1 MKLDLSLDYHAHILP
16 GCDHGSDGLATSL
29 KQVEMAASAGVKTI
43 CATPHFY
50 PHKESVESFLRRRK
64 KTAGLLLRELPEN
77 APLIQLGAEV
87 LICDGMERLDGLN
100 RLCREGTNEL
110 LLEMPFYAWPES
122 IWDTLYLLC
131 DLADIQIVLAH
142 AERYP
147 AENIEKLICESV
159 PLQLNAEC
167 LTKPLKRKRYLEW
180 IENGYVK
187 YLGSDI
193 HMLGRG
199 YKDWQKCRQILVDI
213 MQFTNITLILSASGK
228 TKTLMLLSGGS
239 IVLNIGMNFLLFHLL
254 GVIGP
259 AIATL
264 LITSLTGAAIL
275 YFSAKK
281 LGTRI
286 TGFFDFR
293 YLIRLLAENI
303 AAVTVLACLR
313 NLLESAGLNNL
324 LILLLI
330 CGTYYVILL
339 ALNKKRL
346 IVNLKEIG

>member
-1 MKLDLSLDYHAHILP
+1 MGANTDISIPILSRMKRDNMKLDLSLDYHAHILP

-147 AENIEKLICESV
+147 MPS
-159 PLQLNAEC
+159 
-167 LTKPLKRKRYLEW
+167 
-180 IENGYVK
+180 
-187 YLGSDI
+187 
-193 HMLGRG
+193 
-199 YKDWQKCRQILVDI
+199 
-213 MQFTNITLILSASGK
+213 
-228 TKTLMLLSGGS
+228 
-239 IVLNIGMNFLLFHLL
+239 MN
-254 GVIGP
+254 
-259 AIATL
+259 
-264 LITSLTGAAIL
+264 
-275 YFSAKK
+275 
-281 LGTRI
+281 
-286 TGFFDFR
+286 
-293 YLIRLLAENI
+293 
-303 AAVTVLACLR
+303 
-313 NLLESAGLNNL
+313 
-324 LILLLI
+324 
-330 CGTYYVILL
+330 
-339 ALNKKRL
+339 
-346 IVNLKEIG
+346 

>member
-110 LLEMPFYAWPES
+110 LLEMPFYSWTES
-122 IWDTLYLLC
+122 LWNTLYLLC
-131 DLADIQIVLAH
+131 ERRDIQIILAH
-142 AERYP
+142 ADRYP
-147 AENIEKLICESV
+147 KENIERLICDGI
-159 PLQLNAEC
+159 PLQLNAVC
-167 LTKPLKRKRYLEW
+167 LAKSFHRSRYLNW

-193 HMLGRG
+193 HMNGEQ
-199 YKDWQKCRQILVDI
+199 YQDWAKCR
-213 MQFTNITLILSASGK
+213 
-228 TKTLMLLSGGS
+228 
-239 IVLNIGMNFLLFHLL
+239 
-254 GVIGP
+254 
-259 AIATL
+259 
-264 LITSLTGAAIL
+264 
-275 YFSAKK
+275 
-281 LGTRI
+281 
-286 TGFFDFR
+286 
-293 YLIRLLAENI
+293 RLLE
-303 AAVTVLACLR
+303 
-313 NLLESAGLNNL
+313 
-324 LILLLI
+324 
-330 CGTYYVILL
+330 
-339 ALNKKRL
+339 KKFR
-346 IVNLKEIG
+346 

>member
-1 MKLDLSLDYHAHILP
+1 MGANTDISIPILSRMKRGNMKLDLSLDYHAHILP

-29 KQVEMAASAGVKTI
+29 KQVEMAVSAGVKTI

-50 PHKESVESFLRRRK
+50 PHKESVESFLCRRK

-131 DLADIQIVLAH
+131 DLTDIQIVLAH

-180 IENGYVK
+180 IEKGYVK

-199 YKDWQKCRQILVDI
+199 YKDWQKCRQ
-213 MQFTNITLILSASGK
+213 
-228 TKTLMLLSGGS
+228 MLE
-239 IVLNIGMNFLLFHLL
+239 
-254 GVIGP
+254 
-259 AIATL
+259 
-264 LITSLTGAAIL
+264 
-275 YFSAKK
+275 KK
-281 LGTRI
+281 
-286 TGFFDFR
+286 
-293 YLIRLLAENI
+293 
-303 AAVTVLACLR
+303 
-313 NLLESAGLNNL
+313 
-324 LILLLI
+324 
-330 CGTYYVILL
+330 YV
-339 ALNKKRL
+339 
-346 IVNLKEIG
+346 

>member
-1 MKLDLSLDYHAHILP
+1 MGANTDISIPILSRMKRGNMKLDLSLDYHAHILP

-29 KQVEMAASAGVKTI
+29 KQVEMAVSAGVKTI
-43 CATPHFY
+43 CAMPHFY
-50 PHKESVESFLRRRK
+50 PHKESVESFLRRRE
-64 KTAGLLLRELPEN
+64 KTARLLLHELPEN

-122 IWDTLYLLC
+122 IWDTLYFLC

-199 YKDWQKCRQILVDI
+199 YKDWQKCRQ
-213 MQFTNITLILSASGK
+213 
-228 TKTLMLLSGGS
+228 MLE
-239 IVLNIGMNFLLFHLL
+239 
-254 GVIGP
+254 
-259 AIATL
+259 
-264 LITSLTGAAIL
+264 
-275 YFSAKK
+275 KK
-281 LGTRI
+281 
-286 TGFFDFR
+286 
-293 YLIRLLAENI
+293 
-303 AAVTVLACLR
+303 
-313 NLLESAGLNNL
+313 
-324 LILLLI
+324 
-330 CGTYYVILL
+330 YV
-339 ALNKKRL
+339 
-346 IVNLKEIG
+346 